1 MEHPCTGSFSVSRPS
16 TNSPPSYNTPV
27 TSRGKPRDIT
37 AAIQIPA
44 GQDDFLF
51 GRRKELEELR
61 QRFSNRESFVLHGL
75 SGAGKTY
82 LIRHVIGAF
91 PNVLYCPDS
100 STGQPV
106 FHDLITALLTAKD
119 RRVRRSIHN
128 RSTLRNKST
137 MTLRGIAL
145 EALREG
151 KYTIVLD
158 HLQGP
163 GAGFSSD
170 IRDIMFYGGTPV
182 VAVGRSP
189 HMEDLGFLTPMFVVR
204 SDQMELHLFGR
215 VETAIFASEMAE
227 RTHLTATN
235 LTDFLDRIATLS
247 HGSPGAVMAMVQ
259 MATRSKYRIGGHI
272 KTSPLYIDFRLAW
285 HAANAW

>member
-1 MEHPCTGSFSVSRPS
+1 MEYPCTGSLDSLLG
-16 TNSPPSYNTPV
+16 YDTPV
-27 TSRGKPRDIT
+27 TSRGRPKDMT
-37 AAIQIPA
+37 APKRIAA
-44 GQDDFLF
+44 GQDEFLF
-51 GRRKELEELR
+51 RRRKELEELR
-61 QRFSNRESFVLHGL
+61 QRLSNREPFVLHGL
-75 SGAGKTY
+75 SGVGKTF
-82 LIRHVIGAF
+82 LLRHVIGAF

-100 STGQPV
+100 STGQLV
-106 FHDLITALLTAKD
+106 FHDLVTALLAARD

-128 RSTLRNKST
+128 PSRLRNKST

-151 KYTIVLD
+151 RYTIVLD

-204 SDQMELHLFGR
+204 SDQMGVQPFGR
-215 VETAIFASEMAE
+215 VETAIFANDIAE

-235 LTDFLDRIATLS
+235 LADFLDRIATLS